1 MSNNRYSIGILIAA
15 VGLILL
21 LGKLGIFGFFWG
33 LLWPLII
40 LAAGLL
46 LHLLYFNRVL
56 PSIMLV
62 PGGIL
67 VTVSILF
74 FLCTLFTWKL
84 MGFLWPGFI
93 LAVAVGLYEYYMFDK
108 HSPRG
113 TFILAAIAAAV
124 AAVCFSLT
132 ILNTVGVYVVA
143 LVLIAVGAFMALNKK
158 RRLW

>member
-1 MSNNRYSIGILIAA
+1 MSKNRYSIGILIAA

-40 LAAGLL
+40 LGVGLL
-46 LHLLYFNRVL
+46 LHMLYFNRVL

-74 FLCTLFTWKL
+74 LLCTLFSWKL
-84 MGFLWPGFI
+84 MGILWPGFI
-93 LAVAVGLYEYYMFDK
+93 LAVAIGLYEYYMFDK

-113 TFILAAIAAAV
+113 TFILAIIVAAV
-124 AAVCFSLT
+124 AAVCFGLT
-132 ILNTVGVYVVA
+132 ILSVVGVYVVA
-143 LVLIAVGAFMALNKK
+143 VVLIAAGVYMALNKK